1 MILFHQVRKREYY
14 ADIENLWGI
23 KTKQGWPHYHVKG
36 KCVNYYHFLMFP
48 FPYFLSSTKHKQQTV
63 IHKHK
68 TTALTFTSV
77 LNCQI
82 AYLENLLK
90 MYNDEIH
97 RLQKSELSLDDLDLE
112 DSSFIHEHKLKR
124 KVRTGFPWGCTGYKS
139 GWNFYK
145 YSLRL
150 AQLILLFS
158 SFPDDEDL

>member
-1 MILFHQVRKREYY
+1 MCKLLCH
-14 ADIENLWGI
+14 L
-23 KTKQGWPHYHVKG
+23 
-36 KCVNYYHFLMFP
+36 LMFP
-48 FPYFLSSTKHKQQTV
+48 FPYFVSSTKHKQQTV
-63 IHKHK
+63 VHKPK
-68 TTALTFTSV
+68 TTTLTFTSA

-124 KVRTGFPWGCTGYKS
+124 KVHRGFPWGCTGYKS
-139 GWNFYK
+139 GRNFQK
-145 YSLRL
+145 YFTRL
-150 AQLILLFS
+150 AQLIILFS